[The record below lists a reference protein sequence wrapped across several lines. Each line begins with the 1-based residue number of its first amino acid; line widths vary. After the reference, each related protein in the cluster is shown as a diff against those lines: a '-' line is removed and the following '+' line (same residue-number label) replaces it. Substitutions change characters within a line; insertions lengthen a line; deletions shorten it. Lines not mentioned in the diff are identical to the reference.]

1 MSAFLGAAIFLVLCF
16 PMCAVL
22 CGLTPP
28 GDEE

>member
-1 MSAFLGAAIFLVLCF
+1 MNVFIATAIFLVLCF

-28 GDEE
+28 DED